1 VQITRAEKV
10 RLGVFII
17 TTLVLL
23 AVVLFY
29 MIGKRLV
36 TKEDIYFVKY
46 SESVDGLLPA
56 ASVKLNGVVVGK
68 VKELFVDSSNVRVV
82 IVRFGVRHGTPIK
95 TDMVANLT
103 GGLTITGL
111 KTIELTGGSNEA
123 PDIPPGGEIKAG
135 ISQLKML
142 TGQAEAIA
150 LKFETLLN
158 NILNITNE
166 ENQATAV
173 QILRKL
179 SSISYELDSLIT
191 GNRDVIWNIPK
202 NISVTMK
209 KLQTASAKAE
219 KLMSEIESA
228 NPGKK
233 LDQTLSEFQAV
244 GRELREKVKKTEV
257 DKTVKEFQNAAKN
270 ITKVSGKLSNTIDV
284 IQEDLATIMANIKES
299 ADNMEDFTR
308 MIKENPSL
316 LLRTEDKKERGL

>member
-1 VQITRAEKV
+1 
-10 RLGVFII
+10 
-17 TTLVLL
+17 
-23 AVVLFY
+23 

-56 ASVKLNGVVVGK
+56 ANVKLNGVTVGK
-68 VKELFVDSSNVRVV
+68 VKELFVDTSDVRVV
-82 IVRFGVRHGTPIK
+82 IVRFGVKHGTPIK

-123 PDIPPGGEIKAG
+123 PDVPPGGEVKAG

-158 NILNITNE
+158 NILTLTNE
-166 ENQATAV
+166 ENQVVAV
-173 QILRKL
+173 QILRNL
-179 SSISYELDSLIT
+179 SSVSGELDSLIT
-191 GNRDVIWNIPK
+191 DNKSVIWNIPK
-202 NISVTMK
+202 NISITMK
-209 KLQTASAKAE
+209 QLQSAVAKAE
-219 KLMSEIESA
+219 NLIKEIESA

-233 LDQTLSEFQAV
+233 LDQTISEFQSV
-244 GRELREKVKKTEV
+244 GKELRSKVQKTEL

-270 ITKVSGKLSNTIDV
+270 ITEVSGKLGNTIDV
-284 IQEDLATIMANIKES
+284 IQEDLGTIMANIKET

-308 MIKENPSL
+308 MIKDNPSL